1 MNPISHNQSTQ
12 NELLPNNNSE
22 NSLNISANNLN
33 NQTNSAFASSNISH
47 ESLLISEYTAENTNY
62 PL

>member
-22 NSLNISANNLN
+22 NSLNIYANNLN
-33 NQTNSAFASSNISH
+33 NQTNSAFNIS
-47 ESLLISEYTAENTNY
+47 
-62 PL
+62 